1 MSERREAGIPP
12 SRFDAVLWDYGG
24 IFTASPFAAAHAYA
38 RSQDVAPDDMLRVVF
53 GPYDTDTDHVWHQLE
68 RGEISFADA
77 LARIKADA
85 EANGFR
91 FDSGEMFSMMVT
103 DEIDRT
109 LVVEAV
115 RMVRAKGLR
124 TAIVTNNI
132 REYGDAWRGQ
142 YPLDELF
149 DAIVDS
155 CEEGVRK
162 PDPAIFRTALDRVS
176 VDDARRAI
184 FLDDFPGNVAA
195 AQAMGMRG
203 ILVGED
209 PTPALDE
216 LMSLID

>member
-1 MSERREAGIPP
+1 MTFE
-12 SRFDAVLWDYGG
+12 AVLWDYGG

-38 RSQDVAPDDMLRVVF
+38 RSQDVEPEEMLRVVF
-53 GPYDTDTDHVWHQLE
+53 GSYDADTDHVWHQLE
-68 RGEISFADA
+68 RGEITFVDA
-77 LARIKADA
+77 LTEIKADA
-85 EANGFR
+85 EAAGFH

-103 DEIDRT
+103 DQIDRS

-115 RMVRAKGLR
+115 RMVRARGLR

-142 YPLDELF
+142 FPLDELF

-162 PDPAIFRTALDRVS
+162 PDPAIFRTALDRVG
-176 VDDARRAI
+176 VTDPTRAI
-184 FLDDFPGNVAA
+184 FLDDFPGNVDAA
-195 AQAMGMRG
+195 RALGMHG

-216 LMSLID
+216 LLALV

>member
-1 MSERREAGIPP
+1 MFGSYEA
-12 SRFDAVLWDYGG
+12 
-24 IFTASPFAAAHAYA
+24 
-38 RSQDVAPDDMLRVVF
+38 
-53 GPYDTDTDHVWHQLE
+53 DTDHVWHQLE
-68 RGEISFADA
+68 RGEITFVEA
-77 LARIKADA
+77 LTRIKADA
-85 EANGFR
+85 EAAGFR

-132 REYGDAWRGQ
+132 REYGDAWRSQ
-142 YPLDELF
+142 FPLDELF

-162 PDPAIFRTALDRVS
+162 PDPAIFRTALDRLG
-176 VDDARRAI
+176 VDDPTRARSSSTTSPATSTRRSA
-184 FLDDFPGNVAA
+184 L
-195 AQAMGMRG
+195 GMHG
-203 ILVGED
+203 ILVGDD

-216 LMSLID
+216 LAALLD